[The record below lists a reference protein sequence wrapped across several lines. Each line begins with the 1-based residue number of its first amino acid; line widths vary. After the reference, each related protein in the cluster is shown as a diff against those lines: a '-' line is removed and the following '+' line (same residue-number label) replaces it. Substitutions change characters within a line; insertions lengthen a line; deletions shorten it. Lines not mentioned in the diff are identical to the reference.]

1 VYAFQRRLQYFPGHD
16 VPPPPEGVEDVTFD
30 AADGVALRGWY
41 WPGSRD
47 TTLVL
52 FHGNAGHRGDR
63 LEWMRPLHVLGWGV
77 FLVDYRGF
85 GGSAGSPTEQG
96 LYADGEAAANYLRG
110 RGLQKLVYF
119 GESLGCGV
127 AVETAVR
134 RPPAGLILQAGAA
147 SLVAVGTASLV
158 AVGKRA
164 YPWLPVGLLMRDR
177 YDAAARV
184 AEARCP
190 ILCIHGTDDRTIP
203 IEMGRALFDA
213 AQEPKAWFAIDGA
226 GHSDLS
232 DVGGAA
238 YYERVHEFLEKL

>member
-1 VYAFQRRLQYFPGHD
+1 MYVFQRRLQYFPARQ
-16 VPPPPEGVEDVTFD
+16 VPPPPEGVEDVTFT
-30 AADGVALRGWY
+30 ASDGVTLRAWY

-47 TTLVL
+47 VTLVL

-63 LEWMRPLHVLGWGV
+63 LEWMTPLHVLGWGLL
-77 FLVDYRGF
+77 LVDYRGY
-85 GGSAGSPTEQG
+85 GGSEGSPTEQG
-96 LYADGEAAANYLRG
+96 LYRDGEAAADYLRG
-110 RGLQKLVYF
+110 RGLAKLVYF

-134 RPPAGLILQAGAA
+134 RPPAGLICQAGA
-147 SLVAVGTASLV
+147 TSLV

-177 YDAAARV
+177 FDSAARV

-190 ILCIHGTDDRTIP
+190 VLCIHGTDDTTIP

-213 AQEPKAWFAIDGA
+213 AREPKEWFPIDGG
-226 GHSDLS
+226 GHNDLS
-232 DVGGAA
+232 EVGGAA

>member
-1 VYAFQRRLQYFPGHD
+1 VCLFQRRLLYFPAHD
-16 VPPPPEGVEDVTFD
+16 VPPPPAGIEDITFT
-30 AADGVALRGWY
+30 AEDGVPLRAWY

-47 TTLVL
+47 VTLVL

-96 LYADGEAAANYLRG
+96 LYRDGEAAAAYLRG
-110 RGLQKLVYF
+110 RGLAKLVYF

-134 RPPAGLILQAGAA
+134 RPPAGLICQAGA
-147 SLVAVGTASLV
+147 ASLV

-184 AEARCP
+184 GEARCP
-190 ILCIHGTDDRTIP
+190 VLCIHGTDDNTIP

-213 AQEPKAWFAIDGA
+213 VQAPREWFAVEGGA
-226 GHSDLS
+226 HSDLAE
-232 DVGGAA
+232 VGGAA

>member
-1 VYAFQRRLQYFPGHD
+1 MYAFQRRLQYFPARD
-16 VPPPPEGVEDVTFD
+16 VPPPPDGVEDVTFE
-30 AADGVALRGWY
+30 ASDGVPLRAWY
-41 WPGSRD
+41 WPGTRD

-52 FHGNAGHRGDR
+52 FHGNAGHRADR

-77 FLVDYRGF
+77 FLVDYRGY
-85 GGSAGSPTEQG
+85 GGSGGSPTEQG
-96 LYADGEAAANYLRG
+96 LYTDGEAAADYLRG

-134 RPPAGLILQAGAA
+134 RPAAGLICQAGA
-147 SLVAVGTASLV
+147 ASLV

-177 YDAAARV
+177 YEAAARIG
-184 AEARCP
+184 EARCP
-190 ILCIHGTDDRTIP
+190 ILCIHGTADATIP
-203 IEMGRALFDA
+203 IAMGKELFDA
-213 AQEPKAWFAIDGA
+213 AREPKAWYAIEDA
-226 GHSDLS
+226 GHGDLS
-232 DVGGAA
+232 EVGGAA